1 MFSKKI
7 RNVVIITLCLLI
19 PLVVSIV
26 EGFNGT
32 MNILLGDDRT
42 KEIMDE
48 YNELKNNTTLLQ
60 NEGLSQ
66 DAIDNSNSNKKID
79 ELKTKMLDEISRNGK
94 VYASIQGR
102 IEKTAE
108 SGGLSEENSENM
120 FMRQYGSK

>member
-1 MFSKKI
+1 MFSKKY

-19 PLVVSIV
+19 PLVLSIV

-48 YNELKNNTTLLQ
+48 YNKLKNNTTLLQ

-79 ELKTKMLDEISRNGK
+79 ELKKKMLDEISRNGK
-94 VYASIQGR
+94 IYASIQGR

>member
-1 MFSKKI
+1 MFSKKY

-19 PLVVSIV
+19 PLVLSIV

-48 YNELKNNTTLLQ
+48 YNKLKNNTTLLQ

-66 DAIDNSNSNKKID
+66 DVIDNSNSNKKID
-79 ELKTKMLDEISRNGK
+79 ELKTKMLDEISQNGK
-94 VYASIQGR
+94 IYASIQGR

>member
-1 MFSKKI
+1 MFSKKY

-19 PLVVSIV
+19 PLVLSIV

-48 YNELKNNTTLLQ
+48 YNKLKNNTTLLQ

-94 VYASIQGR
+94 IYASIQGR